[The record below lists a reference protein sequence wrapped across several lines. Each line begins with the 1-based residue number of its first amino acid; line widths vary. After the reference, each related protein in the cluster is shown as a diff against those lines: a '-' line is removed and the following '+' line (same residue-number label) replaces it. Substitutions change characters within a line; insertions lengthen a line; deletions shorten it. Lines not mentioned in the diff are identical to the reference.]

1 MNNNKE
7 ELNRHDIS
15 IEKWVHDFNQ
25 WDNMINKEWVK
36 IADFNVTAEAIDKR
50 LTYWQNSAEDIDRKL
65 ISTDNY
71 IEKYLPIKI
80 HKFIVSAWRNVFD
93 NKKDIKKL
101 KDYEAKRDLLLN
113 EAIRNDNGIPGDFK
127 KENPMI

>member
-1 MNNNKE
+1 M
-7 ELNRHDIS
+7 
-15 IEKWVHDFNQ
+15 
-25 WDNMINKEWVK
+25 
-36 IADFNVTAEAIDKR
+36 
-50 LTYWQNSAEDIDRKL
+50 
-65 ISTDNY
+65 
-71 IEKYLPIKI
+71 
-80 HKFIVSAWRNVFD
+80 FD